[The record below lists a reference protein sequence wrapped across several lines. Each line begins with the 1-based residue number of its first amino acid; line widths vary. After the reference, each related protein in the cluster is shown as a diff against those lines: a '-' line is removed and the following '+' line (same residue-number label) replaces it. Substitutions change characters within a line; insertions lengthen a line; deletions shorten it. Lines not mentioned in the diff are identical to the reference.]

1 MSDSNLLTVI
11 SIICNNEETIYSQ
24 LDKKSSEWLAKRSLD
39 PDIDL
44 SDFVLL
50 LETTVKKY
58 LVTNFS
64 NEWKRLTPDQKSV
77 QSFSTVSGYLAS
89 ELLKL
94 KDETLQQKKIKAK
107 VAAEQEKRI
116 QQSLDDLTKA
126 REAERNS

>member
-107 VAAEQEKRI
+107 VAAEQEKRV

>member
-1 MSDSNLLTVI
+1 MIATWLTVI
-11 SIICNNEETIYSQ
+11 SIILNNEETIYSQ

-58 LVTNFS
+58 LVTNVS
-64 NEWKRLTPDQKSV
+64 NEWKCLTPDQKSV

-89 ELLKL
+89 ELLKIKSRDSPSK
-94 KDETLQQKKIKAK
+94 KDKSQG
-107 VAAEQEKRI
+107 
-116 QQSLDDLTKA
+116 SC
-126 REAERNS
+126 